1 MASVLVEAS
10 WLSEVRALPWSISA
24 AEKSDSL
31 GTART
36 EPKKRHS
43 AKNSQE
49 FLVITA
55 MVMVSGYP

>member
-1 MASVLVEAS
+1 M
-10 WLSEVRALPWSISA
+10 SEVRALPWSISA

-36 EPKKRHS
+36 EPKKSHS

-55 MVMVSGYP
+55 MVRVSGYP